1 MEIILDILIKSI
13 FASIASTGFA
23 MLFNVPK
30 HTLKFCAIGGGITYI
45 IRNVSIELGASIELS
60 TFIASSCIG
69 YITLKWSRKYLIPRP
84 VYSVAAIIPMI
95 PGTYAF
101 TAMIGLVDMNSHG
114 VTPELIELFIEN
126 FLRALAILGAITF
139 GLALTSLYYMRL
151 NRPVI

>member
-30 HTLKFCAIGGGITYI
+30 HTLKFCALGGGITYI